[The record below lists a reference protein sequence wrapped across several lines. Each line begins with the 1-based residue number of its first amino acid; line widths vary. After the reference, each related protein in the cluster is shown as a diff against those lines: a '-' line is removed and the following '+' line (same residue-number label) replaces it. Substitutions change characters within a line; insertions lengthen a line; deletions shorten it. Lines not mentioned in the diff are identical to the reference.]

1 MRGDRDDRLIRQARP
16 KKPNPSSIQR
26 RERSCARSRR
36 RAPERRHSGEALGNG
51 RRIGREQKNTT
62 GGNDM
67 IDAAQAEK
75 AAEAATIAR
84 SERRLAA
91 MESFALA
98 WRRRGIIEV
107 TDIIQFA
114 VQAQFDAIRCGRSRL
129 DPHRARHHARAE
141 FDERITAEWEK
152 TAAELSEER
161 APRLEVA
168 KSLNGLKRP
177 Q

>member
-1 MRGDRDDRLIRQARP
+1 
-16 KKPNPSSIQR
+16 
-26 RERSCARSRR
+26 
-36 RAPERRHSGEALGNG
+36 
-51 RRIGREQKNTT
+51 
-62 GGNDM
+62 M

-98 WRRRGIIEV
+98 MAAKGIIEV

-114 VQAQFDAIRCGRSRL
+114 VQAQFDAIRCGVLASILIERGTML
-129 DPHRARHHARAE
+129 EAE